1 MRIVLT
7 FSMSLFIVVVEG
19 VSCEIVGKRGE
30 NLSID
35 YPPEEYYYWEVKVM
49 ELEWSGVGSEG
60 I

>member
-1 MRIVLT
+1 
-7 FSMSLFIVVVEG
+7 MSLFIVVVEG

-60 I
+60 IWEAF